1 MPRVSHVATAPLRDH
16 DLMAHD
22 ELDELYGVKPEQFT
36 AIRARL
42 ATTAKQRGDVA
53 AAKQISAARKPTQA
67 AWIVNVLALRNTDAR
82 QALTELGERLRA
94 AHAAMDGDRIRA
106 LSAEQRTLVDELSR
120 AAFEASELADPPAA
134 LRDDVTGTLQAAI
147 ADPDVAARLGRLSKA
162 ERWSGFGEFGDTAT
176 QRQAGDETA
185 RRKTRGGLA
194 SSERPHAPRSPWPK
208 EPSRRPPPHYPNG
221 RPNSLRP
228 GCVMTKP
235 ARISML
241 PNASST
247 PPKRHIS
254 RRSRPTATRWN

>member
-1 MPRVSHVATAPLRDH
+1 
-16 DLMAHD
+16 MAHD

-36 AIRARL
+36 AIRATL
-42 ATTAKQRGDVA
+42 AATAKQRGDVA

-82 QALTELGERLRA
+82 QALTELGQRLRA

-176 QRQAGDETA
+176 QRQAGDEPRDDDLEGARQQRETA
-185 RRKTRGGLA
+185 RTAFAMAERAQSEAAAAL
-194 SSERPHAPRSPWPK
+194 SERQAELAAARLRHDQAREDLDAAERQLHAAEKAHLKAEQANRDAVELMK
-208 EPSRRPPPHYPNG
+208 EA
-221 RPNSLRP
+221 
-228 GCVMTKP
+228 K
-235 ARISML
+235 ARL
-241 PNASST
+241 
-247 PPKRHIS
+247 KDRG
-254 RRSRPTATRWN
+254 